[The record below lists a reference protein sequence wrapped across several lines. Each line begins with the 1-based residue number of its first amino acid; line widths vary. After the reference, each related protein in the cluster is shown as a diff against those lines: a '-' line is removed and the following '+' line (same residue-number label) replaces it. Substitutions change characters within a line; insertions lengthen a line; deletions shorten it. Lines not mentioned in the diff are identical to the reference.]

1 MNIPDCTHSGEQLE
15 ICFEK
20 LMPETADIFQKL
32 AQHTFREGAL
42 SFKTKELIAL
52 GIAVTSRCEDCMN
65 YHLEKLKACGATQAE
80 ITEAMEV
87 GFEMGVGLLLSPL
100 RRTLWRHFPDNKG

>member
-1 MNIPDCTHSGEQLE
+1 MRVPDCTNAAEQLE
-15 ICFEK
+15 NCFAR
-20 LMPETADIFQKL
+20 LMPETADIFHTL
-32 AQHTFREGAL
+32 AQQTFQEGAL

-65 YHLEKLKACGATQAE
+65 YHLEKLKDCGATQAE
-80 ITEAMEV
+80 ITEAMGV

-100 RRTLWRHFPDNKG
+100 RRTLLQHFPE